1 MPSEE
6 RQVKKKELPF
16 IPAHEL
22 PGQGESVF
30 AADLWIFREYVR
42 DQDIL
47 VVLDDPADDR
57 KIPQELE
64 KGAAEHDP
72 CRMTFAAEFVQ
83 EEDLGD
89 RRLPVTAVLKKEAPL
104 SDDQNVADK
113 DLIKKCQ

>member
-1 MPSEE
+1 MQSEE
-6 RQVKKKELPF
+6 RQVKEEELPF

-30 AADLWIFREYVR
+30 AADLRVFRQYVR
-42 DQDIL
+42 DQDIF
-47 VVLDDPADDR
+47 VVLDDPADDC

-89 RRLPVTAVLKKEAPL
+89 RCLPVTAVLQKEAPL
-104 SDDQNVADK
+104 SDDQDVADE
-113 DLIKKCQ
+113 DLI

>member
-42 DQDIL
+42 DQDIF
-47 VVLDDPADDR
+47 VVLDDPADDC

-64 KGAAEHDP
+64 KAAEHDP
-72 CRMTFAAEFVQ
+72 CRMTFAAELIQ

-89 RRLPVTAVLKKEAPL
+89 RRLPVTAVLQKEAPL
-104 SDDQNVADK
+104 SDDQDIADE
-113 DLIKKCQ
+113 DLI